1 MNSSCVSFPSRTRY
15 MPPRPVLTFDIKVI
29 ITYQIF
35 APLPG
40 GHRLYVKQ
48 TVHAVGVLDGQ
59 IVNSARI
66 YLADE
71 LRPQNPVT
79 RRLEWP
85 HRIPPIHRF
94 RFTGGRSTYR
104 TALNKATSTLGNR
117 AIIDLL

>member
-1 MNSSCVSFPSRTRY
+1 
-15 MPPRPVLTFDIKVI
+15 MPPSPALIFDIKVI
-29 ITYQIF
+29 VTYHIF

-40 GHRLYVKQ
+40 HHRLWVKQ

-66 YLADE
+66 HLADDF
-71 LRPQNPVT
+71 RPQNSHA

-85 HRIPPIHRF
+85 HRIPPVHRF

-104 TALNKATSTLGNR
+104 QALDRAASTLGNR